1 MNILCVASPAENV
14 EAFSVTDQ
22 LMHQVTASTKSIIST
37 LKTPFSALSSD
48 FSLSILNNNTSSL
61 LINNSV

>member
-22 LMHQVTASTKSIIST
+22 FMHQVTASTEYYFYIE
-37 LKTPFSALSSD
+37 
-48 FSLSILNNNTSSL
+48 
-61 LINNSV
+61 NSFLCSVL